1 MKTPPKAQKVEF
13 KIDWS
18 VLSYALMMVVISLV
32 MSISM
37 FIVTRSYIHEL
48 RTWKNHQARTLVS
61 TEQKYQQ
68 IKESVARLRP
78 EDYEQFNRLTAQG
91 FFKLGQELTLEEI
104 LVETTEQIKTVLDTI
119 LPPFKIPTVK
129 WKFASQ
135 PLPYTLSKL
144 SIQEEVHIY
153 QMPLT
158 LELGVLHEADVL
170 NVLQLIENQRN
181 IGLFNIQS
189 CEIKRLSD
197 TVTTNKVDKPYF
209 EAVCVFNWFVAKI
222 KES

>member
-1 MKTPPKAQKVEF
+1 MKTPPKAQKVDF

-18 VLSYALMMVVISLV
+18 VLSYAIIVIIISILVSISLV
-32 MSISM
+32 I
-37 FIVTRSYIHEL
+37 IARSYVNEL
-48 RTWKNHQARTLVS
+48 RTWKNEQARTLVS
-61 TEQKYQQ
+61 TELKYQQ
-68 IKESVARLRP
+68 IKESVAVLRP
-78 EDYEQFNRLTAQG
+78 EDYEQFNRLIARG
-91 FFKLGQELTLEEI
+91 FFKIAQELTLEEI
-104 LVETTEQIKTVLDTI
+104 LVETTEQIKTLLDTI
-119 LPPFKIPTVK
+119 LPPFKIPSVK

-135 PLPYTLSKL
+135 PLPYELPQL
-144 SIQEEVHIY
+144 QAEVHIY

-170 NVLQLIENQRN
+170 NVLQTIESQKN

-197 TVTTNKVDKPYF
+197 TLTVSKVDKPYF
-209 EAVCVFNWFVAKI
+209 EAVCILNWFIAKI

>member
-1 MKTPPKAQKVEF
+1 MKTPPKAQKVDF

-18 VLSYALMMVVISLV
+18 VLSYAIIMIIISLIVSISLV
-32 MSISM
+32 I
-37 FIVTRSYIHEL
+37 IARSYMNEL
-48 RTWKNHQARTLVS
+48 RTWKNDQARILVS
-61 TEQKYQQ
+61 TELKFRQ
-68 IKESVARLRP
+68 IKESVAVLRP
-78 EDYEQFNRLTAQG
+78 EDYEQFKRLMARG
-91 FFKLGQELTLEEI
+91 FFKMAQELTLEEI
-104 LVETTEQIKTVLDTI
+104 LVETTEQVKTLLDTI

-135 PLPYTLSKL
+135 PQPVSQLQL
-144 SIQEEVHIY
+144 QEEVYIY

-158 LELGVLHEADVL
+158 LELGVLHEVDVL
-170 NVLQLIENQRN
+170 NVLQMIETQKN

-197 TVTTNKVDKPYF
+197 TLTVSKVDKPYF
-209 EAVCVFNWFVAKI
+209 EATCLINWFIAKI